1 MISSIWNYISLY
13 GSVFLFFGIA
23 LSICNM
29 RDHDRKYP
37 QIMVIIGTILLIGPR
52 ILTMDTQLSTV
63 QVKVIDQEKFTRGG
77 LITVEYESQTYQ
89 LKGNDIYEKYKDKVG
104 SYADGTLK
112 TTVYIGGFESKEI
125 IEIQ

>member
-13 GSVFLFFGIA
+13 GCVFLFFGIA

-52 ILTMDTQLSTV
+52 ILTMDTQFSTV
-63 QVKVIDQEKFTRGG
+63 QVKVIDQEKFTFDGC
-77 LITVEYESQTYQ
+77 YESR
-89 LKGNDIYEKYKDKVG
+89 
-104 SYADGTLK
+104 
-112 TTVYIGGFESKEI
+112 YISSSCK
-125 IEIQ
+125 